1 MADDTSL
8 LPCATPICESK
19 DLMLAKH
26 CVRPCRSI
34 FVSGDWCCM
43 VGMPA
48 GIALLL
54 ALSVV
59 NSVPRNMGTFTLLF
73 LLLSPKP
80 WANKEKQKTK
90 KKPHAK
96 LNQHKPY
103 MSHSSLFNARCWIYS
118 VAFLP
123 AVCWYKQELQALGAF
138 ICFFDL
144 IYSAYIYC
152 CLGLLVLCQDSV
164 WNVTELL
171 LFSLFKIASERQFI
185 CISPSHLLSLNEIKS
200 PFSLPSPL
208 LSWPVEASWAPLT
221 IISFLKTWI
230 IFAALWCN
238 FLVLQMFSAN

>member
-48 GIALLL
+48 GIALLP
-54 ALSVV
+54 APSVV

-90 KKPHAK
+90 KQHAK
-96 LNQHKPY
+96 LNQPKPY
-103 MSHSSLFNARCWIYS
+103 MSHSPLFNTRCWIYS

-152 CLGLLVLCQDSV
+152 WLGLLVLCQDSL
-164 WNVTELL
+164 WNITELL

-185 CISPSHLLSLNEIKS
+185 FISPSLTSPVSKWNQIPILPSITPSLLTCRGQLSSPHYHLLPKNLNY
-200 PFSLPSPL
+200 FCSPL
-208 LSWPVEASWAPLT
+208 
-221 IISFLKTWI
+221 
-230 IFAALWCN
+230 
-238 FLVLQMFSAN
+238 M